1 MKTLYPFFKWAN
13 DTWVGKTVSDSIW
26 LFPAIEGVHIVA
38 LALLF
43 GAILV
48 LNLRLM
54 GVLMRDRSLPQL
66 SPELETWTRSSLIV
80 ILVSG
85 AMLFASEAVKTFYS
99 SPFRIKMVLLI
110 AAIAFHYTISRRLMR
125 KEESELSPLQGK
137 VAGTVAIA
145 LWMGVGFAGRA
156 IGFF

>member
-1 MKTLYPFFKWAN
+1 MKTLFPFFKWAN
-13 DTWVGKTVSDSIW
+13 NTWVGHTISDSVW

-38 LALLF
+38 LALLL

-54 GVLMRDRSLPQL
+54 GVMMRDRSLPQL
-66 SPELETWTRSSLIV
+66 FRELETWTLTSLIV

-99 SPFRIKMVLLI
+99 APFRLKIVLLVT
-110 AAIAFHYTISRRLMR
+110 AIVFHYTISRRLMR
-125 KEESELSPLQGK
+125 KEDSDLRPALGK
-137 VAGTVAIA
+137 VAGSIAII
-145 LWMGVGFAGRA
+145 LWVGVGFAGRA

>member
-1 MKTLYPFFKWAN
+1 MKTIYPFFKWAN
-13 DTWVGKTVSDSIW
+13 NTWVGHTISDSTW

-54 GVLMRDRSLPQL
+54 GVMMRDRSMPQL
-66 SPELETWTRSSLIV
+66 FRELETWTLSSLIV

-85 AMLFASEAVKTFYS
+85 AMLFASEAVKTFHS
-99 SPFRIKMVLLI
+99 SPFRIKMVLLL
-110 AAIAFHYTISRRLMR
+110 AAVVFHYTISRRLMR
-125 KEESELSPLQGK
+125 KEEGRLSPVLTK
-137 VAGTVAIA
+137 VAGSLSIA

>member
-1 MKTLYPFFKWAN
+1 MKTLFPFFKWAN
-13 DTWVGKTVSDSIW
+13 NTWLGHTVSDSIW

-38 LALLF
+38 LALLL

-54 GVLMRDRSLPQL
+54 GVLMRERSLPQL
-66 SPELETWTRSSLIV
+66 FRELETWTLSSLIV
-80 ILVSG
+80 ILVTG

-99 SPFRIKMVLLI
+99 YSFRIKIVLLLT
-110 AAIAFHYTISRRLMR
+110 AIVFHYTISRRLMR
-125 KEESELSPLQGK
+125 KPESELSPLLGK
-137 VAGTVAIA
+137 VAGSVAIL
-145 LWMGVGFAGRA
+145 LWVSVGFAGRA

>member
-1 MKTLYPFFKWAN
+1 MKILYPFFKWAN
-13 DTWVGKTVSDSIW
+13 NTWLGHTISDSIW

-54 GVLMRDRSLPQL
+54 GVMMRDRSLPQL
-66 SPELETWTRSSLIV
+66 SRELETWTLTSLIV

-85 AMLFASEAVKTFYS
+85 AMLFASEAIKSYYS
-99 SPFRIKMVLLI
+99 SPFRLKMALLI
-110 AAIAFHYTISRRLMR
+110 TAIVFHYTISRRLMG
-125 KEESELSPLQGK
+125 KQDSELSPVLGK
-137 VAGTVAIA
+137 VAGGIAII

>member
-1 MKTLYPFFKWAN
+1 MSFFKWVN
-13 DTWVGKTVSDSIW
+13 GSWMSQTINDSIW
-26 LFPAIEGVHIVA
+26 LFPAIEGVHLVA

-54 GVLMRDRSLPQL
+54 GIMMRERPLPQL
-66 SPELETWTRSSLIV
+66 FSELQPWTLCSLIV

-85 AMLFASEAVKTFYS
+85 VLLFMSEAMKAFHST
-99 SPFRIKMVLLI
+99 PFRIKIVLLV
-110 AAIAFHYTISRRLMR
+110 AAIVFHYTISWKLMR
-125 KEESELSPLQGK
+125 RDDPQFSPAINK
-137 VAGTVAIA
+137 AAGGIAIA
-145 LWMGVGFAGRA
+145 LWLGVGFAGRA

>member
-13 DTWVGKTVSDSIW
+13 NTWVGQTISDSIW

-66 SPELETWTRSSLIV
+66 SRELETWTLSSLLV

-85 AMLFASEAVKTFYS
+85 AMLFASEAIKTFHS
-99 SPFRIKMVLLI
+99 SPFRLKMVLLF
-110 AAIAFHYTISRRLMR
+110 AAIVFHYTISRRLMR
-125 KEESELSPLQGK
+125 NEETELRPVLRK
-137 VAGTVAIA
+137 VAGGIAIV

>member
-13 DTWVGKTVSDSIW
+13 NTWLGQSISDSIW

-54 GVLMRDRSLPQL
+54 GVMMRDRSLPQL
-66 SPELETWTRSSLIV
+66 SRELETWTLASLIV

-85 AMLFASEAVKTFYS
+85 AMLFASEAVKSFYS
-99 SPFRIKMVLLI
+99 SPFRLKIVLLI
-110 AAIAFHYTISRRLMR
+110 AAILFHYTISRRLMR
-125 KEESELSPLQGK
+125 KEDSELPPALGK
-137 VAGTVAIA
+137 VAASIAIV

>member
-1 MKTLYPFFKWAN
+1 MQTLFPFFKWAN
-13 DTWVGKTVSDSIW
+13 NTWVGKTISDSIW

-54 GVLMRDRSLPQL
+54 GVMMRNRSLPQL
-66 SPELETWTRSSLIV
+66 SRELETWTLTSLIV

-99 SPFRIKMVLLI
+99 SPFRLKMVLLI
-110 AAIAFHYTISRRLMR
+110 AAIVFHYTISRRLMR
-125 KEESELSPLQGK
+125 KEDSELPPALGK
-137 VAGTVAIA
+137 VAGTIAIV

>member
-13 DTWVGKTVSDSIW
+13 NTWVGQTISNSTW

-43 GAILV
+43 GAVLV

-66 SPELETWTRSSLIV
+66 SRELETWTLSSLIV
-80 ILVSG
+80 ILVTG

-99 SPFRIKMVLLI
+99 SPFRLKIVLLI
-110 AAIAFHYTISRRLMR
+110 AAIVFHYAISRRLMR
-125 KEESELSPLQGK
+125 KEDPELTPALGRI
-137 VAGTVAIA
+137 AGSVAIV
-145 LWMGVGFAGRA
+145 LWLGVGFAGRA

>member
-13 DTWVGKTVSDSIW
+13 DTWLGQTISNSIW

-54 GVLMRDRSLPQL
+54 RVMMRDRSLPQL
-66 SPELETWTRSSLIV
+66 S
-80 ILVSG
+80 
-85 AMLFASEAVKTFYS
+85 K
-99 SPFRIKMVLLI
+99 
-110 AAIAFHYTISRRLMR
+110 
-125 KEESELSPLQGK
+125 
-137 VAGTVAIA
+137 
-145 LWMGVGFAGRA
+145 
-156 IGFF
+156 

>member
-13 DTWVGKTVSDSIW
+13 DTWLGQTISNSIW

-43 GAILV
+43 GAIRV

-54 GVLMRDRSLPQL
+54 RVMMRDRSLPQL
-66 SPELETWTRSSLIV
+66 SRELDTWTLTSLVV
-80 ILVSG
+80 ILVTG
-85 AMLFASEAVKTFYS
+85 AMLFASEAVKSFYS
-99 SPFRIKMVLLI
+99 APFRLKIVLLV
-110 AAIAFHYTISRRLMR
+110 AAIIFHYAISRRLMR
-125 KEESELSPLQGK
+125 KEDSEVSPALGK
-137 VAGTVAIA
+137 VAGAVAIV

>member
-13 DTWVGKTVSDSIW
+13 NTWVGQTISDSIW

-54 GVLMRDRSLPQL
+54 GVLMRNRSLPQL
-66 SPELETWTRSSLIV
+66 SRELEMWTLTSLIV

-85 AMLFASEAVKTFYS
+85 AMLFASEAVKTFNS
-99 SPFRIKMVLLI
+99 SPFRLKMVLLF
-110 AAIAFHYTISRRLMR
+110 AAIVFHYTISRRLMR
-125 KEESELSPLQGK
+125 KEETELSPVLGK
-137 VAGTVAIA
+137 VAGSIAIV

>member
-13 DTWVGKTVSDSIW
+13 NTWVGQTISDSIW

-54 GVLMRDRSLPQL
+54 GVLMRNRSLPQL
-66 SPELETWTRSSLIV
+66 SRELEMWTLSSLIV

-85 AMLFASEAVKTFYS
+85 AMLFASEAVKTFNS
-99 SPFRIKMVLLI
+99 SPFRLKMVLLF
-110 AAIAFHYTISRRLMR
+110 AAIVFHYTISRRLMR
-125 KEESELSPLQGK
+125 KEETELSPVLGK
-137 VAGTVAIA
+137 VAGSIAIV